1 MKITEAKVRF
11 DSGFFKTATVHKTS
25 DLLDTAKGW
34 ILSLQAKSKKD
45 DAIIESQ
52 RSAEPRIFKT
62 VDAAVSAASGIG
74 FSQITVITR

>member
-25 DLLDTAKGW
+25 DLLDSSQGW
-34 ILSLQAKSKKD
+34 ILSLQAKAKKD

-52 RSAEPRIFKT
+52 RSAEQRVFKT
-62 VDAAVSAASGIG
+62 VDAAVSAATSIG
-74 FSQITVITR
+74 FSQVTVITR